1 LLAFPADVRVT
12 AAIDVAKIE
21 PGQIV
26 RVQTRLNSRGAATG
40 EVATLTVVDA
50 ASAEIGVA
58 WDAEAPR
65 TAKDMTACTV
75 TAPVTRASRKRITVE
90 LPAGTPFKAKTL
102 VVENQASTA
111 VRDRGDA
118 ALENT
123 SRGLSAEPLKEPR
136 LVRSRHFAFRTDV
149 SDREWAMIRDK
160 LERMVG
166 RLGAAIFHAVT
177 LRRP

>member
-1 LLAFPADVRVT
+1 MRVT

-75 TAPVTRASRKRITVE
+75 TAPVTRASRKRIT
-90 LPAGTPFKAKTL
+90 
-102 VVENQASTA
+102 
-111 VRDRGDA
+111 
-118 ALENT
+118 
-123 SRGLSAEPLKEPR
+123 
-136 LVRSRHFAFRTDV
+136 DV